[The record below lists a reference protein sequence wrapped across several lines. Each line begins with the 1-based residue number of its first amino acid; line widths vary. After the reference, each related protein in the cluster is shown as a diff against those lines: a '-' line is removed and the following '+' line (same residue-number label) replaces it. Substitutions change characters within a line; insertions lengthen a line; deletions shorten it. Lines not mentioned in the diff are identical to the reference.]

1 MATREAEVRKSLEC
15 VQVKKLITILLLRSD
30 FFLSVRIYSTGF
42 TLFQSN
48 VQTTMFDEPDRQYN
62 YANI

>member
-1 MATREAEVRKSLEC
+1 MATREAEERKSLEC
-15 VQVKKLITILLLRSD
+15 GQVNELMMALLPRSD

-48 VQTTMFDEPDRQYN
+48 M
-62 YANI
+62 